1 MRTKKVLLSETEV
14 LNVARHFDFLE
25 HSLCCMLYKVCND
38 RLIEPTTMSNVI
50 GWLNLKDANPPI
62 CIKSK
67 QKTRCCYLFK
77 EISNYIINKQ
87 YKDEWILLMLKS
99 VGISEKHYN
108 AHTYEVGATKLEEDL
123 NLIADIKLAI
133 KRAALYSENY
143 AKLSQY
149 LNSEDKEE
157 S

>member
-1 MRTKKVLLSETEV
+1 
-14 LNVARHFDFLE
+14 
-25 HSLCCMLYKVCND
+25 
-38 RLIEPTTMSNVI
+38 MSNVI
-50 GWLNLKDANPPI
+50 GWLNLKGANPPI

-143 AKLSQY
+143 AKLSQN

>member
-1 MRTKKVLLSETEV
+1 MHQEQTEDEVLLS
-14 LNVARHFDFLE
+14 
-25 HSLCCMLYKVCND
+25 
-38 RLIEPTTMSNVI
+38 
-50 GWLNLKDANPPI
+50 
-62 CIKSK
+62 
-67 QKTRCCYLFK
+67 FK
-77 EISNYIINKQ
+77 EISNFIINKQ

-143 AKLSQY
+143 TKLSQN